1 TLVDHWEKIEGEA
14 QQDGPAGE
22 PPGAKRALRLKAGDV
37 LIFEEVIGPK
47 TGNPADAD
55 PRHRQAVRLTRV
67 TPAIDPL
74 YHPFSSDYGQPI
86 VEIEWCSE
94 DALTFPLCL
103 SAKMPPPDCDCRE
116 GISVARG
123 NVILVHNSVPY
134 EEPVGTVDSLPPEPV
149 CATDCEHAETLVTAR
164 DFGPHLS
171 QRPLTF
177 SQPLPACG
185 CASEAIVQDPRRALP
200 RNSLSGES
208 TPPRG
213 GAASSSGAASA
224 KWRAKSDLLG
234 SSPDDNDFVVEM

>member
-116 GISVARG
+116 GVSVARG

-134 EEPVGTVDSLPPEPV
+134 EEPIRTVDSLPPEAV
-149 CATDCEHAETLVTAR
+149 CATDCVPAERSAPPTGAPAETLVLAR
-164 DFGPHLS
+164 DFRPHLS
-171 QRPLTF
+171 KRPLTF
-177 SQPLPACG
+177 SEPLPACG
-185 CASEAIVQDPRRALP
+185 CASEVI
-200 RNSLSGES
+200 
-208 TPPRG
+208 
-213 GAASSSGAASA
+213 
-224 KWRAKSDLLG
+224 
-234 SSPDDNDFVVEM
+234 